1 MKNKFTLVFTFV
13 AVFASAFLTT
23 DILNRKLLNP
33 LSEILETTTA
43 SQEVSY
49 KYRISIFNGKLA
61 VFENDSKLPYKVYD
75 TYVNNLPDEDISI
88 LTAGIYVNSSSELNK
103 VIEEY
108 TS

>member
-23 DILNRKLLNP
+23 DILNKKLLNP
-33 LSEILETTTA
+33 LTEILETTTV
-43 SQEVSY
+43 SQENSY
-49 KYRISIFNGKLA
+49 KYRVSVFNGKLA
-61 VFENDSKLPYKVYD
+61 VFEGDSKLPYKVYD
-75 TYVNNLPDEDISI
+75 TYINSLPDEDMRI
-88 LTAGIYVNSSSELNK
+88 LIEGICVNSSSELNK